1 MPVLRKSKM
10 EFLAELL
17 VNWLIRKK
25 VVSYD
30 DKELYVYSA
39 YSIILTLSPMI
50 ITMIIG
56 IIVGKTLECFFLI
69 VPFMIL
75 RKTAG
80 GIHLKSHILCVISS
94 IIILCFYMK
103 FAELMNK
110 DVTILVIAVISSAVI
125 LVLSPVD
132 SENRKLDKEEIIIAK
147 RSIKKIILILL
158 GVLFILYFGLRKL
171 SSYFS
176 SGILLTASLQLP
188 VIFCKIRKR
197 LPNDKN
203 MI

>member
-1 MPVLRKSKM
+1 MS
-10 EFLAELL
+10 
-17 VNWLIRKK
+17 NW
-25 VVSYD
+25 
-30 DKELYVYSA
+30 
-39 YSIILTLSPMI
+39 
-50 ITMIIG
+50 
-56 IIVGKTLECFFLI
+56 KTN
-69 VPFMIL
+69 
-75 RKTAG
+75 RKTIPSPEKIMCAPQNNSMVLSYTLKACMKYIMVTLACTAG
-80 GIHLKSHILCVISS
+80 MFVCAYPILKLCSS
-94 IIILCFYMK
+94 INTMLF
-103 FAELMNK
+103 
-110 DVTILVIAVISSAVI
+110 LVIAVISSAVI

-132 SENRKLDKEEIIIAK
+132 SENRKLDKDEILIAK